1 MTMSEAKNK
10 ILDPE
15 ELVDF
20 TAPMDPTGAR
30 RDILLAVNGETVR
43 IQRGTTVRIKR
54 KFLEVWDNANA
65 QAMAARAAM
74 EKAQN
79 GNLA

>member
-1 MTMSEAKNK
+1 MSETKNK
-10 ILDPE
+10 VLDPE

-20 TAPMDPTGAR
+20 TAPMDPTGAK
-30 RDILLAVNGETVR
+30 RDVLLAVNGETVR

-54 KFLEVWDNANA
+54 KFLEVWNNAAA

-79 GNLA
+79 GNPA